1 MAHKILVVDDEQNM
15 QVLLKRVLGKAGY
28 EVECAGSGEKA
39 LQLAAKSSF
48 ELAVVDVCMPE
59 MDGIEVLARLKT
71 IDNELPVIMTSAFPS
86 LEKRERAKAIGCS
99 DYLSK
104 PVDMKHLK
112 ELIRKKLGE
121 INRPV
126 NQQQKRKA
134 GEGW

>member
-1 MAHKILVVDDEQNM
+1 
-15 QVLLKRVLGKAGY
+15 
-28 EVECAGSGEKA
+28 
-39 LQLAAKSSF
+39 
-48 ELAVVDVCMPE
+48 MPE

-71 IDNELPVIMTSAFPS
+71 LDNALPVIMTSAFPS

-121 INRPV
+121 IN
-126 NQQQKRKA
+126 QQQKRKA
-134 GEGW
+134 GERW

>member
-1 MAHKILVVDDEQNM
+1 MAHKLLIVDDEENM
-15 QVLLKRVLGKAGY
+15 CVLLKRVLGKAGY

-39 LQLAAKSSF
+39 LQLAGEIPF

-71 IDNELPVIMTSAFPS
+71 IDKKLPVIMTSAFPS
-86 LEKRERAKAIGCS
+86 SEKRERAKSFGCS

-112 ELIRKKLGE
+112 ELIRKRLQESSNCRVEKKLHDDSTY
-121 INRPV
+121 
-126 NQQQKRKA
+126 
-134 GEGW
+134 